1 MNYDNNNIEQ
11 EKIVRTIMNKLFLKS
26 ITIIMLLT
34 GLIIFCGCGNKTKTI
49 NSINDLM
56 GSKVVIAYPIGSAT
70 MFEAQKFFPDAKLV
84 SLGDDTSSI
93 LGLQKGRADAFCHL
107 RHNLE
112 FYCNSHPDI
121 NCKILKEYFGKP
133 NLVAFGIS
141 RKSEI
146 ENLKEKADEFIQ
158 LCHKNGIIDQL
169 LHKWLYDMN
178 AKPEDIEL
186 PKDSPITLRVATN
199 GEIQPYSFFL
209 GNELVG
215 FDIDLAKLFAKHIGA
230 KIEFQCLDFTAI
242 VMATGTGKAD
252 IISSNLM
259 ITEERKQTIDFSE
272 AIFVSENALLVRK
285 DDSSNQKKAD
295 NNTKKTKKFDKIED
309 FYNARIGQ
317 TAGASTGLSIKE
329 CYPKIPEFI
338 DLNGGIADGIIMLKN
353 NKLDAYANDYPLI
366 AAAVSKNPELAI
378 SPVRGVPEN
387 FGIGLVKGSELT
399 PKIEKIISEFKK
411 DGTLT
416 RLNDIWLGNDE
427 KLKIIPEQNWPQKNG
442 ILKVAVDNAYPM
454 VYISNNNLVGHDVNL
469 AVLIGKALGMKVEF
483 ILGGNDA
490 RITALQSSKADIV
503 VSSLSITEERKQ
515 AIDMIPY
522 YDSTPVFMVRKADL
536 LGEDADYDKDENQVS
551 FWEDLKASFNRT
563 FIVEDR
569 WKLITDGLGVTIFI
583 SICSGILG
591 SIIGFCLC
599 MLRRTKNKVIDW
611 LTLSFIRIIQGIPAV
626 VFLMVLYYVVFG
638 KVDISPIAVSII
650 GFAINF
656 GAYVSEMMRTGIEAV
671 DVGQNEAALALGY
684 SNVQSFFKV
693 IFPQAAKHFLPVMK
707 GEFIGMVKMTSI
719 VGYIAGQDLTKA
731 TDIIRAR
738 TMEAFFP
745 LIVTA
750 VIYFIIANLMTTFL
764 SKIETMLNPRK

>member
-1 MNYDNNNIEQ
+1 
-11 EKIVRTIMNKLFLKS
+11 MNKLFLKN
-26 ITIIMLLT
+26 IIIIIILICSLT
-34 GLIIFCGCGNKTKTI
+34 LCGCGSKRKSI
-49 NSINDLM
+49 NSISDLM
-56 GSKVVIAYPIGSAT
+56 SSDAVIAYPMGSGV
-70 MFEAQKFFPDAKLV
+70 MFQAEKTFKNAQLV
-84 SLGDDTSSI
+84 SMGDETTSF
-93 LGLQKGRADAFCHL
+93 LALQKGSIDAYCHL
-107 RHNLE
+107 RHYLE
-112 FYCNSHPDI
+112 FYCITQPENDF
-121 NCKILKEYFGKP
+121 KILDEYFGEP
-133 NLVAFGIS
+133 NKIALGIS

-146 ENLKEKADEFIQ
+146 DNLKEKADEFIH
-158 LCHKNGIIDQL
+158 LCHKNGVIDRL
-169 LHKWLYDMN
+169 LDKWLHDKN
-178 AKPEDIEL
+178 AKPENIEL
-186 PKDSPITLRVATN
+186 PDDSPITLRVATF
-199 GEIQPYSFFL
+199 GKKQPYSFFI
-209 GNELVG
+209 GSELVG
-215 FDIDLAKLFAKHIGA
+215 FDIDLAKLFAKHLGA
-230 KIEFQCLDFTAI
+230 KIEFQCLEFTAMVVAAGI
-242 VMATGTGKAD
+242 GKVD
-252 IISSNLM
+252 IISSDLTV
-259 ITEERKQTIDFSE
+259 TEERKKEIDFSE
-272 AIFVSENALLVRK
+272 IIYTTENAILVK
-285 DDSSNQKKAD
+285 DYDSDKNSKLV
-295 NNTKKTKKFDKIED
+295 NNRTKTPKFDKIED

-317 TAGASTGLSIKE
+317 TSGASTGLGMKQ
-329 CYPKIPEFI
+329 CYPGISDFI
-338 DLNGGIADGIIMLKN
+338 DLNSGVTDAIVMLKN
-353 NKLDAYANDYPLI
+353 NKLDAYANDYPII
-366 AAAVSKNPELAI
+366 AAAVAQNPELAI
-378 SPVRGVPEN
+378 SPVRGFSEKL
-387 FGIGLVKGSELT
+387 GIGLTKGNELT
-399 PKIEKIISEFKK
+399 PKIEKIISEFQK
-411 DGTLT
+411 DGTLA

-427 KLKIIPEQNWPQKNG
+427 KLKIIPEQNWPQRNG
-442 ILKVAVDNAYPM
+442 VLKVAVDLAFPM
-454 VYISNNNLVGHDVNL
+454 VYVSNNNLVGHDVNL
-469 AVLIGKALGMKVEF
+469 AILIGKALEKKVEF
-483 ILGGNDA
+483 VLGSADS
-490 RITALQSSKADIV
+490 RIPAIQSSKADII

-522 YDSTPVFMVRKADL
+522 YDSAPVFMVRKADL
-536 LGEDADYDKDENQVS
+536 LGEDTYYDKDENQVS

-611 LTLSFIRIIQGIPAV
+611 LTLAFIRIIQGIPAV

-750 VIYFIIANLMTTFL
+750 IIYFVIANLMTVLIT
-764 SKIETMLNPRK
+764 KIEIKISRKSMKER

>member
-1 MNYDNNNIEQ
+1 MQN
-11 EKIVRTIMNKLFLKS
+11 MSNKLAKNIVLIFAVFFY
-26 ITIIMLLT
+26 
-34 GLIIFCGCGNKTKTI
+34 LIIVTGCGKEIKNI
-49 NSINDLM
+49 NSINDLL
-56 GSKVVIAYPIGSAT
+56 VPDIVIAYPLGSAT

-295 NNTKKTKKFDKIED
+295 NNTKKTKKYDKIED

-317 TAGASTGLSIKE
+317 TAGVCTGLSMKQ
-329 CYPKIPEFI
+329 CYPGICDFI
-338 DLNGGIADGIIMLKN
+338 DLNGGTADGIIMLKN
-353 NKLDAYANDYPLI
+353 NKLDAFANDYPVV
-366 AAAVSKNPELAI
+366 AAAVAQNPELAI
-378 SPVRGVPEN
+378 SPIRGLPEK
-387 FGIGLVKGSELT
+387 FGIGLTKGNELT
-399 PKIEKIISEFKK
+399 PKIEGIITEFEK

-416 RLNDIWLGNDE
+416 RLNDIWLGNNE
-427 KLKIIPEQNWPQKNG
+427 KLKIIPEQNWSQENG
-442 ILKVAVDNAYPM
+442 VLRVAVDDSWYPM
-454 VYISNNNLVGHDVNL
+454 DYVSNNQLVGYDVHL
-469 AVLIGKALGMKVEF
+469 ALLIGKELGMGVEF
-483 ILGGNDA
+483 MRCNAGG
-490 RITALQSSKADIV
+490 RIPAICSSKADCV
-503 VSSLSITEERKQ
+503 MSCLSITEERKQ
-515 AIDMIPY
+515 VIDMIPY
-522 YDSTPVFMVRKADL
+522 YDSAPVFMVRKADL
-536 LGEDADYDKDENQVS
+536 LGEEIDNKQNGNWES
-551 FWEDLKASFNRT
+551 FWKELKASFNRT
-563 FIVEDR
+563 FIVEER
-569 WKLITDGLGVTIFI
+569 WKLVTDGLGVTILI

-591 SIIGFCLC
+591 SIIGFILC
-599 MLRRTKNKVIDW
+599 MLRRTKIKVIDW
-611 LTLSFIRIIQGIPAV
+611 LALAFIRIIQGIPAV

-671 DVGQNEAALALGY
+671 DIGQNEAALALGY

-707 GEFIGMVKMTSI
+707 GEFISMVKMTSI

-764 SKIETMLNPRK
+764 SKIETILNPRK